1 MKKFGLFILFIL
13 AIAICVGGVFL
24 IRYYNFMPQDETANT
39 TQKSNETIENEVT
52 NNLENSVNNT
62 NTMDTSVTS
71 ENDRFSIQKV
81 SNSDY
86 SKYYKL
92 EEEMSII
99 EESYFKVEKKDNNIT
114 ITLVK
119 SEQNDALITD
129 DVLKYDTEYKVENVV
144 AEDIDKIFVGGEGQ
158 DLVYP
163 NIYLLAKDGS
173 VKGIDVK
180 EGYEKGTFTAYD
192 VSGLKNVESI
202 DQLSVSKPNDSGYEA
217 IVASTKDNKYYEL
230 RYEE

>member
-24 IRYYNFMPQDETANT
+24 IRYYNFMPQDEVANT

-71 ENDRFSIQKV
+71 ENERFSIQKV

-99 EESYFKVEKKDNNIT
+99 EESYFKVEKKDDSIT
-114 ITLVK
+114 ITLVE

-129 DVLKYDTEYKVENVV
+129 
-144 AEDIDKIFVGGEGQ
+144 
-158 DLVYP
+158 
-163 NIYLLAKDGS
+163 
-173 VKGIDVK
+173 
-180 EGYEKGTFTAYD
+180 
-192 VSGLKNVESI
+192 ESI
-202 DQLSVSKPNDSGYEA
+202 KRKTTYFFY
-217 IVASTKDNKYYEL
+217 K
-230 RYEE
+230 

>member
-1 MKKFGLFILFIL
+1 MKKFGLFILLIL
-13 AIAICVGGVFL
+13 AIAICAGGVYL

-71 ENDRFSIQKV
+71 ENERFSIQKV

-99 EESYFKVEKKDNNIT
+99 EESYFKVEKKDDSIT
-114 ITLVK
+114 ITLVE

-129 DVLKYDTEYKVENVV
+129 DVLKYDTEYKVENIV

-180 EGYEKGTFTAYD
+180 EGYEKVLLQHMIFQD
-192 VSGLKNVESI
+192 LKM
-202 DQLSVSKPNDSGYEA
+202 
-217 IVASTKDNKYYEL
+217 
-230 RYEE
+230 